1 MADRRRTDLT
11 HPPPAKGV
19 RRGLARVVERNVR
32 ALLARR
38 AEEDQAKT
46 RSERIADAVTRFAGS
61 MTFVYIHLVIYVAW
75 IVVNLG
81 VVPGVPRFDPTFV
94 ILAMEASVEAIF
106 LSTFVLISQNRMAAL
121 ADKRADLDLQVSLLS
136 EHEITRILSMVQQ
149 IAEQMGIEEARDPE
163 LDELARDIHPE
174 KVLDKIESNA
184 EDFARNGGRPRRR
197 RRKRP
202 RGGGGPPMPNASQP
216 QERPGGVGSEGP

>member
-1 MADRRRTDLT
+1 MKDRRTGDLT
-11 HPPPAKGV
+11 HSPHG
-19 RRGLARVVERNVR
+19 RRGMARVVERNVR

-61 MTFVYIHLVIYVAW
+61 MTFVYIHLVMYGAW
-75 IVVNLG
+75 IAVNLG
-81 VVPGVPRFDPTFV
+81 LVPAVPRFDPTFV
-94 ILAMEASVEAIF
+94 ILAMEASVEALF
-106 LSTFVLISQNRMAAL
+106 LSTFVLISQNRMSTL

-149 IAEQMGIEEARDPE
+149 IADRMGIEEAHDPE
-163 LDELARDIHPE
+163 LDELARDVHPE
-174 KVLDKIESNA
+174 KVLDKIEDN
-184 EDFARNGGRPRRR
+184 EQDFARNGPGPRRGR
-197 RRKRP
+197 RRRP
-202 RGGGGPPMPNASQP
+202 RGGGGPRTPNASQP

>member
-1 MADRRRTDLT
+1 MEDRRTQFDLT
-11 HPPPAKGV
+11 HPPPRG

-38 AEEDQAKT
+38 AEEDLAKS

-61 MTFVYIHLVIYVAW
+61 MPFVYIHLVMYGAW
-75 IVVNLG
+75 ILVNLG

-106 LSTFVLISQNRMAAL
+106 LSTFILISQNRMAAM

-136 EHEITRILSMVQQ
+136 EHEITRMLSLVQQ
-149 IAEQMGIEEARDPE
+149 VAERLGIDEARDPE
-163 LDELARDIHPE
+163 LEELARDVHPE
-174 KVLDKIESNA
+174 KVLDRIESNA
-184 EDFARNGGRPRRR
+184 EAFEREGAGRPRRR
-197 RRKRP
+197 RRSRT
-202 RGGGGPPMPNASQP
+202 RGAPPIDAPARELP
-216 QERPGGVGSEGP
+216 EPE